1 MPLINC
7 PECQN
12 SVSDSAINCPKCGY
26 PIKDNISTSHNPQN
40 SQSQNP
46 IPKKPIQQ
54 NQNKGCGTV
63 LIIFIGLLF
72 FLFIWK
78 KCSNNNSES
87 LTTSPTI
94 DSLSIAEED
103 SLNKKVTITVNGKKL
118 ETTVRNRVADSIF
131 IVKEE
136 KFKNSKAGRIQKKH
150 PEWTQEECENIANNR
165 IWIGMKYEMLVYM
178 RGKPDNVNT
187 SNYGN
192 GQTYQACWHD
202 YDPSCFYFDEDQIIK
217 SYN

>member
-103 SLNKKVTITVNGKKL
+103 SLNKKVTITVNGKKIG
-118 ETTVRNRVADSIF
+118 NDS
-131 IVKEE
+131 EE
-136 KFKNSKAGRIQKKH
+136 
-150 PEWTQEECENIANNR
+150 
-165 IWIGMKYEMLVYM
+165 
-178 RGKPDNVNT
+178 
-187 SNYGN
+187 
-192 GQTYQACWHD
+192 
-202 YDPSCFYFDEDQIIK
+202 
-217 SYN
+217 

>member
-26 PIKDNISTSHNPQN
+26 PIKDNIVASQKSQN
-40 SQSQNP
+40 IQNENP
-46 IPKKPIQQ
+46 IPKKPLPQKQ
-54 NQNKGCGTV
+54 NNGCAKV
-63 LIIFIGLLF
+63 VLLF
-72 FLFIWK
+72 IAIFLFWFLWK
-78 KCSNNNSES
+78 QCSNKSS
-87 LTTSPTI
+87 
-94 DSLSIAEED
+94 DSLPMSSISDSASIKEDD
-103 SLNKKVTITVNGKKL
+103 SLNKKVIITVNGEKL

-131 IVKEE
+131 MVKEQ

-150 PEWTQEECENIANNR
+150 PDWSQEECENIAKNK

-178 RGKPDNVNT
+178 RGKPNSVNT
-187 SNYGN
+187 SNYGD
-192 GQTYQACWHD
+192 GQSYQACWHD
-202 YDPSCFYFDEDQIIK
+202 YNPSCFYFGEDQIIT